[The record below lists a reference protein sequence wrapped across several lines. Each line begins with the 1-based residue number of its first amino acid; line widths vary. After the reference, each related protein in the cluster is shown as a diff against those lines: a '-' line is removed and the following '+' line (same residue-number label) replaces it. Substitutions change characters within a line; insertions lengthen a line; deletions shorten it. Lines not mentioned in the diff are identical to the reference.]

1 MSRMFASALLFLK
14 FFDHVQ
20 DDFPDFREHFF
31 QDDFVAFLQVSAGVE
46 EGFK

>member
-1 MSRMFASALLFLK
+1 MVPSNLFRPK

-20 DDFPDFREHFF
+20 DDFPGFREHFF